1 MSSILYIHRHQE
13 PTMHERRVTRA
24 YHRELFTALAVYAL
38 LLAASIVVGRP
49 LADGPLRT
57 AVLLL
62 PMAGFGLMIRA
73 IARHVRRIDAYQ
85 RLRMLETLGLAFAI
99 TGAVTFS
106 YGFLETAGFP
116 RLSMF
121 SVWIVMGAS
130 WALASLARARLERL
144 LGAGLERGLDR

>member
-1 MSSILYIHRHQE
+1 
-13 PTMHERRVTRA
+13 MHEKRVARA
-24 YHRELFTALAVYAL
+24 YRIELWTAIAVYAVL
-38 LLAASIVVGRP
+38 LTGSIRFGRP

-62 PMAGFGLMIRA
+62 PMIGFGLMIRA
-73 IARHVRRIDAYQ
+73 VARHVARIDEYQ
-85 RLRMLETLGLAFAI
+85 RLRLLEGIALAFAI

-116 RLSMF
+116 KLSMF

-130 WALASLARARLERL
+130 WGLVCLVR
-144 LGAGLERGLDR
+144 GIVAGRTVEP